1 MERQLEIDE
10 KDVVEEDTIDTIDQE
25 TCTIL
30 HFTDVYNLKERL
42 CEPVGG
48 FKRFCTQVL
57 SHKDKDPILLFSGDA
72 LSPSLESMRTHG
84 EHMVTALNNL
94 GVHCAV
100 LGNHEFDFGVENL
113 ARLVEMSNFPWLL
126 SNITDG
132 STGLPLAGAKPH
144 HVLEVGCVRIGV
156 VGLVQDWLYQQQA
169 TRHVEYVYKDYVEVG
184 RHLAQDLRKGGCNVV
199 VALTHMKWEDD
210 KRLAESVAEIDLVLG
225 GHDHQ
230 YGVQVVR
237 GKTIVKSGTEFRHL
251 SVITLGLEDGK
262 VSSEVEREDITA
274 QVEKKRDVELGLD
287 DGKLG
292 YVWMV
297 PLYLWWAVKYHGYK
311 RYAKVRRALRGQN

>member
-1 MERQLEIDE
+1 M
-10 KDVVEEDTIDTIDQE
+10 
-25 TCTIL
+25 
-30 HFTDVYNLKERL
+30 
-42 CEPVGG
+42 G
-48 FKRFCTQVL
+48 
-57 SHKDKDPILLFSGDA
+57 
-72 LSPSLESMRTHG
+72 
-84 EHMVTALNNL
+84 
-94 GVHCAV
+94 
-100 LGNHEFDFGVENL
+100 
-113 ARLVEMSNFPWLL
+113 
-126 SNITDG
+126 TDG

-144 HVLEVGCVRIGV
+144 HVLEVGGLRIGV

-184 RHLAQDLRKGGCNVV
+184 RHLAKDLRKGGCNVV

-210 KRLAESVAEIDLVLG
+210 KRLAESVDEID
-225 GHDHQ
+225 
-230 YGVQVVR
+230 
-237 GKTIVKSGTEFRHL
+237 
-251 SVITLGLEDGK
+251 LGLEDGK